1 MYSHARIPVARATK
15 SLKDL
20 PILDSHHERTVL
32 RNATEAR
39 QQFFV
44 LLSEV
49 VADPSEVV
57 LIEHKD
63 LPGRGMLVSEAY
75 REYVRHLERL
85 VKTLAARTAG
95 NRWGMGEAL
104 VWGSSEIGGVRTL
117 SRPAIRS
124 AGAIAGNR
132 SALPR
137 ML

>member
-1 MYSHARIPVARATK
+1 MARATK

-95 NRWGMGEAL
+95 SFRLVGTVVLHGDVDDAL
-104 VWGSSEIGGVRTL
+104 RDLRGSER
-117 SRPAIRS
+117 SRVETKF
-124 AGAIAGNR
+124 GAA
-132 SALPR
+132 
-137 ML
+137 

>member
-1 MYSHARIPVARATK
+1 MAQETK

-63 LPGRGMLVSEAY
+63 LPGRGM
-75 REYVRHLERL
+75 RERKYLRC
-85 VKTLAARTAG
+85 G
-95 NRWGMGEAL
+95 Q
-104 VWGSSEIGGVRTL
+104 L
-117 SRPAIRS
+117 SRLQVSGERVHTD
-124 AGAIAGNR
+124 
-132 SALPR
+132 LPVFR
-137 ML
+137 RDARNEWHLL